1 MPVET
6 SELCVQTT
14 ALIDNEAIIAINVN
28 TTRCSGLARI
38 IVNNGIIA
46 PIINEQKELA
56 EFVKRLDEKG
66 AKVVVSNSDPKNVDS
81 KDDFFDNI
89 YSYLKIARVTANR
102 MINSKAKARGK
113 INELLITNC

>member
-1 MPVET
+1 M
-6 SELCVQTT
+6 
-14 ALIDNEAIIAINVN
+14 
-28 TTRCSGLARI
+28 
-38 IVNNGIIA
+38 
-46 PIINEQKELA
+46 A
-56 EFVKRLDEKG
+56 EFVKRLNEKG

-89 YSYLKIARVTANR
+89 YSYLKVARVTANR

>member
-1 MPVET
+1 MYQNINFINFILEFLKITKKDPISKKFRYRVFKSIYTDAPKIKVTNVVNNPVITFRKIVLLVET

-56 EFVKRLDEKG
+56 
-66 AKVVVSNSDPKNVDS
+66 A
-81 KDDFFDNI
+81 
-89 YSYLKIARVTANR
+89 A
-102 MINSKAKARGK
+102 
-113 INELLITNC
+113 